1 MTRNQLLLGGACLLL
16 VGLLVGYAAG
26 SGGPDIE
33 DIDAAV
39 AERLD
44 AAGAAEAERL
54 AALETR
60 LGELAG
66 RLDAIESGVASGAE
80 TAAGIGERIGGDLAA
95 LGSTLGERIQG
106 TAAAHLA
113 AIESGIASLRSELAA
128 RRAAPAQ
135 PAAPAEPAAPA
146 NPAAEGTPPAGQ
158 GVGETALLSDG
169 AVRVFVSRVDDAAGS
184 ARLAINGGQATLKP
198 GESHTFQSDGQDC
211 RVTLAAID
219 RGHVVLAGGCG
230 DDLPEPEGASAS
242 SIVTLGDG
250 AVRVFVSGV
259 TEQGARLA
267 VNGVEMETVPVGEA
281 VEVRVG
287 EEDCRV
293 SVESIDRGHVA
304 LDYACG
310 S

>member
-1 MTRNQLLLGGACLLL
+1 MTRNQTLLGAACLLL
-16 VGLLVGYAAG
+16 VGLLIGYAAG

-54 AALETR
+54 AALETS
-60 LGELAG
+60 LGELTG
-66 RLDAIESGVASGAE
+66 RLDAIEANVSSGAE
-80 TAAGIGERIGGDLAA
+80 TAAGVGERIGGDLAA
-95 LGSTLGERIQG
+95 LGSTLGQRIHD
-106 TAAAHLA
+106 TAASHLA
-113 AIESGIASLRSELAA
+113 ALESGIASLRSDLAT
-128 RRAAPAQ
+128 R
-135 PAAPAEPAAPA
+135 PAAPAASAEQEPAAPA

-158 GVGETALLSDG
+158 GVGQTALLSDG
-169 AVRVFVSRVDDAAGS
+169 AVRVFVSRVDGAAGS
-184 ARLAINGGQATLKP
+184 ARLAINGAQATLKP

-230 DDLPEPEGASAS
+230 DDLPDPEGASAGTV
-242 SIVTLGDG
+242 VTLGDG

-259 TEQGARLA
+259 TEEGARIA
-267 VNGVEMETVPVGEA
+267 VNGIDTRTLAVGEA

-293 SVESIDRGHVA
+293 SVASIDRGHVA

>member
-33 DIDAAV
+33 DIDAAI

-60 LGELAG
+60 LGELTG
-66 RLDAIESGVASGAE
+66 RLDAIESGVSSGAE
-80 TAAGIGERIGGDLAA
+80 TAAGVGERIGGDLAA
-95 LGSTLGERIQG
+95 LGSTLGDRIQD

-113 AIESGIASLRSELAA
+113 AIESGIASLRSELAT
-128 RRAAPAQ
+128 RR
-135 PAAPAEPAAPA
+135 AAPAEPAAPTPPAPA

-184 ARLAINGGQATLKP
+184 ARLGINGAQATLKP
-198 GESHTFQSDGQDC
+198 GESHTFPSDGQDC

-230 DDLPEPEGASAS
+230 DDLPQPEGASAGTT
-242 SIVTLGDG
+242 VALGDG

-259 TEQGARLA
+259 TDEGARIA
-267 VNGVEMETVPVGEA
+267 VNGVETRTVPVGEA
-281 VEVRVG
+281 IEVRVG

-293 SVESIDRGHVA
+293 SVLSIDRGHVA